1 MISTLMIKNTA
12 LLSQTLG
19 SWMVLNAFSLHR
31 RKQTLAPESH
41 QQSWCRDEWTEILPQ
56 YNVISSPHLSAYNLW
71 PTGQVKTILHANT
84 MSYIMHYRTANAFKH
99 RPLAALVIGDL
110 LTWVMRVSVPNVPY
124 SRQWLRSEKS
134 KKVLR
139 RKRKR
144 ERAHL
149 PGSAVCS
156 IPPSQCPCKALNFS
170 PS

>member
-1 MISTLMIKNTA
+1 MHSHCIASSRLLRPSPIS
-12 LLSQTLG
+12 S
-19 SWMVLNAFSLHR
+19 SC
-31 RKQTLAPESH
+31 
-41 QQSWCRDEWTEILPQ
+41 CRDEWTEILPR

-84 MSYIMHYRTANAFKH
+84 MPYIMHYCTANAFKH

-139 RKRKR
+139 RER
-144 ERAHL
+144 ERRAHL
-149 PGSAVCS
+149 PGTAVWSAS
-156 IPPSQCPCKALNFS
+156 FS
-170 PS
+170 VLANLLTLVLLKFSLFQHQ

>member
-31 RKQTLAPESH
+31 RKQALAPESH

-84 MSYIMHYRTANAFKH
+84 MSYIMQYRTANAFKH

-134 KKVLR
+134 KKTVEEKEKEREHICQAQPYVLS
-139 RKRKR
+139 
-144 ERAHL
+144 L
-149 PGSAVCS
+149 L
-156 IPPSQCPCKALNFS
+156 QCPCKALNFS

>member
-1 MISTLMIKNTA
+1 M
-12 LLSQTLG
+12 SQTLG
-19 SWMVLNAFSLHR
+19 CWMVLNAFSLHR
-31 RKQTLAPESH
+31 RKQALAPESH
-41 QQSWCRDEWTEILPQ
+41 QQSRCGDEWTEILPR

-139 RKRKR
+139 REKER
-144 ERAHL
+144 EST
-149 PGSAVCS
+149 SARLS
-156 IPPSQCPCKALNFS
+156 RMFQPSFTVSLQIS
-170 PS
+170 